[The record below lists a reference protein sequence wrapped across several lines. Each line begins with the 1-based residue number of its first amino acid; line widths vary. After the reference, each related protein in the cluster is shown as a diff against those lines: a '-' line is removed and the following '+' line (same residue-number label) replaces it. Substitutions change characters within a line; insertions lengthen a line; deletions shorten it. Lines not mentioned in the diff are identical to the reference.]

1 MPAWGAIGATAVYIS
16 LTCWWLTQDRS
27 IPIYD
32 AGDHLTL
39 ALYYHRMLAAGNLL
53 EPLTSAGIYPTLG
66 HIVGALAMFVGGVN
80 VASPIIAE
88 NLVFVSLLAL
98 GCYRTGRLLF
108 GPLAGMLAVVFVLG
122 SPLLISMFHVD
133 MLDGPLTATVA
144 VSVWLILASEDFSR
158 PRVAG
163 LAGLAVGIGMNVKSQ
178 FPLFVIGLIAI
189 VLLHGGWRNKRGFL
203 SFCVVAFIVG
213 APWYLVHI
221 TELGSLLDIGGI
233 ASYTPTGV
241 QSATLSAESLLSYF
255 WSVLDSQLLAP
266 LFVLAAV
273 GTVWTLLAVIRGRD
287 ERGVRLEFLVGGCA
301 AFVAITLVPH
311 HDIRYGLPLLAYSSV
326 IATGW
331 IASLPRT
338 ASLALST
345 LLILVVVANTLGI
358 TFGVGGD
365 VSVTLPEKL
374 AGSNQIA
381 VYSTSG
387 FLASA
392 PSRDGD
398 VPGLLE
404 ALRREGVRT
413 VTWSVGQSKAPDFS
427 LEGLAP
433 LSLFAKLNWTAT
445 PKLEFSRSASVA
457 TLVHEPVTAHSPPT
471 CRRLSDGTGVW
482 IVRYD
487 APAAKLAL
495 YCPSRHPQ
503 FYDAS
508 AVG

>member
-1 MPAWGAIGATAVYIS
+1 MHAWGAIVATVAYIA

-39 ALYYHRMLAAGNLL
+39 ALFYHNMLAAGHIL
-53 EPLTSAGIYPTLG
+53 EPLTSPGIYPTFG

-80 VASPIIAE
+80 VASPIVAE
-88 NLVFVSLLAL
+88 NVVFVPLLAL
-98 GCYRTGRLLF
+98 GCYQTGRLLF
-108 GPLAGMLAVVFVLG
+108 GSLAGMLAVVFVLG
-122 SPLLISMFHVD
+122 SPLLISMFHIE
-133 MLDGPLTATVA
+133 MLDGPLTAMVA

-158 PRVAG
+158 PGVAG
-163 LAGLAVGIGMNVKSQ
+163 LAGLAVGLGLNVKSQ

-189 VLLHGGWRNKRGFL
+189 ALAHGGWRNKRGVL
-203 SFCVVAFIVG
+203 IFCAVAFVTG
-213 APWYLVHI
+213 APWYIVHI
-221 TELGSLLDIGGI
+221 AELGSLLDIGGI
-233 ASYTPTGV
+233 SSYTPTGTR
-241 QSATLSAESLLSYF
+241 SATLSAETLASYF

-266 LFVLAAV
+266 LFLLAAV
-273 GTVWTLLAVIRGRD
+273 GTVWTLFAVVHGRD
-287 ERGVRLEFLVGGCA
+287 ERGARLEFLVGGCA

-311 HDIRYGLPLLAYSSV
+311 HDIRYGLPLLAFSSV

-331 IASLPRT
+331 IASLPRAAT
-338 ASLALST
+338 LALST
-345 LLILVVVANTLGI
+345 MLILVVVANTLGI
-358 TFGVGGD
+358 TFGVGND
-365 VSVTLPEKL
+365 VSVTLPVTL
-374 AGSNQIA
+374 AGDNQVA

-387 FLASA
+387 FLVSA

-413 VTWSVGQSKAPDFS
+413 VTWSIGQSRAPDFS

-433 LSLFAKLNWTAT
+433 LSLFAKLNWAAT
-445 PKLEFSRSASVA
+445 PKVEFSHSASVA
-457 TLVHEPVTAHSPPT
+457 TLIHEPVTADSPPA

-487 APAAKLAL
+487 ALAAKLAL

-508 AVG
+508 VVG